1 MFLLTYYDDKD
12 CLVTTLGHP
21 FSKRKEAQ
29 QAITRAVQ
37 NHLKR
42 YGCKNPKVLF
52 QKAQKEAGFFL
63 DSDSDIE
70 LYVEPSVVY
79 IRTESIEPFFATY
92 QIVLADDFKTRPS
105 LHFARKKKRHFK
117 V

>member
-12 CLVTTLGHP
+12 CIVTPLCRP
-21 FSKRKEAQ
+21 FFKRKEAQ
-29 QAITRAVQ
+29 QAITRTVQ

-42 YGCKNPKVLF
+42 YGCKKTKALF
-52 QKAQKEAGFFL
+52 KMAQKEAGFSP

-79 IRTESIEPFFATY
+79 IRTESAEPFFATY
-92 QIVLADDFKTRPS
+92 QIIRVGSFKSQPT
-105 LHFARKKKRHFK
+105 LHSVRKKGRALQ